1 MRTLNTLFAALA
13 VAIATQSHGGQ
24 PQTRYELKDVII
36 SSFQANPPVVTVAQG
51 ASSYTVAIGPR
62 CKFTRTVNGQTRPI
76 SYEAGIAALRP
87 GRKIDMVVR
96 RTPQGIIAILI
107 GL

>member
-1 MRTLNTLFAALA
+1 MKNFNTLFAVLALA
-13 VAIATQSHGGQ
+13 IAAQSNAGQ
-24 PQTRYELKDVII
+24 PYSSYQLKDVII
-36 SSFQANPPVVTVAQG
+36 SSYQANPPVVTVAQG
-51 ASSYTVAIGPR
+51 ANSYTIAIGPR
-62 CKFTRTVNGQTRPI
+62 CKFTRTVNGEVRPI

-87 GRKIDMVVR
+87 GRRIDMVVR

>member
-1 MRTLNTLFAALA
+1 MKNLNNLFALL
-13 VAIATQSHGGQ
+13 VLAIAAQSNAEQSHS
-24 PQTRYELKDVII
+24 RYELKNVMV
-36 SSFQANPPVVTVAQG
+36 SSFQASPPVVTVTQG
-51 ASSYTVAIGPR
+51 ANSYTIAIGPR
-62 CKFTRTVNGQTRPI
+62 CKFTRTVNGETRPV

-87 GRKIDMVVR
+87 GLKIDMVVR